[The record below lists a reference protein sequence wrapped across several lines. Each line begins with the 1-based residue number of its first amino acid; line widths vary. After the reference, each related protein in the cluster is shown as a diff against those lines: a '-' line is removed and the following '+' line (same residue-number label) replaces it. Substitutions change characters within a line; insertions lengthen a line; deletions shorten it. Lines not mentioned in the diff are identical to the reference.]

1 MKHRLAFLLLLVPC
15 VASAQT
21 ADEKKA
27 TVAYLRTFQT
37 KEGGFLPS
45 LKTKAPTLQATSSA
59 VRALKY
65 FGGSADN
72 LDGVKRFVLACHD
85 AKSGGFASTPGG
97 KPDVV
102 ATAVG
107 LMALAELKLPT
118 EKYEKGAIAYLNAHA
133 KHFEEV
139 RMAAAGLEAIGKAS
153 SKNKEWIAQLTAE
166 RNADGTY
173 GKDSGRLF
181 QTSSVV
187 PAVLRLGGDV
197 GDPKPI
203 LKAMDEG
210 QIHDGGFD
218 GGKASNL
225 GTCYRVMRTY
235 HMLKA
240 KPKRVEDLKKFL
252 AKCRN
257 ADGGYGLTPE
267 LDSSIGA
274 TYYAGIILHWL
285 DQK

>member
-1 MKHRLAFLLLLVPC
+1 MKLRSAALLLLVP
-15 VASAQT
+15 VAAFAQT
-21 ADEKKA
+21 ADQKKA

-45 LKTKAPTLQATSSA
+45 LKTKQPTLLATSSA
-59 VRALKY
+59 LRALRY

-85 AKSGGFASTPGG
+85 AASGGFAVTPGG
-97 KPDVV
+97 KPDAV

-107 LMALAELKLPT
+107 LMALAELKVPT
-118 EKYEKGAIAYLNAHA
+118 EKYEKGAIAFLCDNAR
-133 KHFEEV
+133 HFEEV

-153 SKNKEWIAQLTAE
+153 PKNKEWIAQLTAE
-166 RNADGTY
+166 GNGDGTY
-173 GKDSGRLF
+173 GKDAQRLF
-181 QTSSVV
+181 QTASVV
-187 PAVLRLGGDV
+187 PAVLRLGGEV

-203 LKAMDEG
+203 LKALDAG
-210 QIHDGGFD
+210 QIDDGGFAHA
-218 GGKASNL
+218 KASNL

-240 KPKRVEDLKKFL
+240 KPKRVEDLRKFL

-257 ADGGYGLTPE
+257 ADGGYGLSPGMP
-267 LDSSIGA
+267 SNIGG

>member
-1 MKHRLAFLLLLVPC
+1 MKLRFAALLFLLPM
-15 VASAQT
+15 AAFGQT

-45 LKTKAPTLQATSSA
+45 AKAKEPTLLATSSA

-65 FGGSADN
+65 FGGSAAN

-85 AKSGGFASTPGG
+85 AGSGGFANAPGG

-107 LMALAELKLPT
+107 LMALAELKIPT
-118 EKYEKGAIAYLNAHA
+118 GKYEKGAIAFLNANA

-139 RMAAAGLEAIGKAS
+139 RMSAAGLEAIGKAS
-153 SKNKEWIAQLTAE
+153 PKNKDWIGQLTAE

-173 GKDSGRLF
+173 GKAPLRLF

-203 LKAMDEG
+203 LKAMEEG

-218 GGKASNL
+218 GDKASNL

-240 KPKRVEDLKKFL
+240 KPKRVDDLRKFV

-257 ADGGYGLTPE
+257 PDGGYGLTPE
-267 LDSSIGA
+267 MASNIGG

-285 DQK
+285 GER